1 MGTGFGVS
9 SIKQIALRRID
20 VLLGL
25 AKQMAHENPELAQR
39 YVRLAR
45 KIAMRAR
52 LRLPREYRALVCR
65 KCKSFI
71 LPGVNCRTRIQPRRE
86 PHMVITCLKCGGIN
100 RIPLKGRK
108 NNANAKNET

>member
-1 MGTGFGVS
+1 MS
-9 SIKQIALRRID
+9 SIKQIALQRVH
-20 VLLGL
+20 VLFGL
-25 AKQMAHENPELAQR
+25 AKQVAQENPELAQR

-45 KIAMRAR
+45 KIVMRAR
-52 LRLPREYRALVCR
+52 LRLPREYRFLVCR

-86 PHMVITCLKCGGIN
+86 PHMVITCLMCGGVN
-100 RIPLKGRK
+100 RIPIKGRK